1 MTHKEIE
8 LQALKRDIIE
18 MWKLVIQQLEKTQH
32 SLLSFDK
39 DYAHEVAA
47 NEKRVNSM
55 ELKIDRDCEHIFA
68 LFNPV
73 AIDLRFVLAILKIN
87 TNLERV
93 GDIAENISKFILEDK
108 DPYNKSLIE
117 ATRLKPMYEASISM
131 VNDVL
136 LAFENEDVDLARTIF
151 SKDEFIDTINWE
163 ANKHISEFIRKN
175 PDCIEQA
182 LNILSIM
189 RKLERVG
196 DRCKNIA
203 EEIIFYMEAKVIKH
217 TNK

>member
-8 LQALKRDIIE
+8 LKAIKRDIIE

-32 SLLSFDK
+32 SLLFFDK

-73 AIDLRFVLAILKIN
+73 AIDLRFILAILKIN
-87 TNLERV
+87 TNLERL
-93 GDIAENISKFILEDK
+93 GDIAENISIFILEDK
-108 DPYNKSLIE
+108 DPYNKKLIE
-117 ATRLKPMYEASISM
+117 ATQLKTMYEASISM

-136 LAFENEDVDLARTIF
+136 IAFENEDAQLARTIF
-151 SKDEFIDTINWE
+151 SKDEFIDIINWE
-163 ANKHISEFIRKN
+163 ANKHISEFIREN

-182 LNILSIM
+182 LNILSII

-203 EEIIFYMEAKVIKH
+203 AETIFYMEAKVLKH
-217 TNK
+217 Q

>member
-8 LQALKRDIIE
+8 LKAIKRDIIE

-32 SLLSFDK
+32 SLLFFDK
-39 DYAHEVAA
+39 DYAHEVAS

-73 AIDLRFVLAILKIN
+73 AIDLRFILAILKIN
-87 TNLERV
+87 TNLERL
-93 GDIAENISKFILEDK
+93 GDIAENISIFILEDK
-108 DPYNKSLIE
+108 DPYNKKLIE
-117 ATRLKPMYEASISM
+117 ATQLKTMYEASISM

-136 LAFENEDVDLARTIF
+136 IAFENEDAQLARTIF
-151 SKDEFIDTINWE
+151 SKDEFIDIINWE
-163 ANKHISEFIRKN
+163 ANKHIAEFIRKN

-182 LNILSIM
+182 LNILSII

-203 EEIIFYMEAKVIKH
+203 AETIFYMEAKVLKH
-217 TNK
+217 Q